1 MQAEVS
7 WRSPARIKNV
17 RWLDGSSKDSREMA
31 AIESISTSK
40 SLWDIARGSEFEA
53 TIDKPTILGAT
64 DADGDACILKVVEVT
79 VPQAC
84 NASTGPEIDVT
95 SLRSALA
102 YALSPSPLGPWGK
115 H

>member
-1 MQAEVS
+1 MPAMAYKLNLCCMRRPQGYNDMNFRSTPAVQAEVS

-40 SLWDIARGSEFEA
+40 SLWDIARGREFEA

-64 DADGDACILKVVEVT
+64 DADGNACILKVVEVT
-79 VPQAC
+79 NP
-84 NASTGPEIDVT
+84 
-95 SLRSALA
+95 
-102 YALSPSPLGPWGK
+102 
-115 H
+115 